1 MSYIDIGVLVILGI
15 SFIFGFAGKAPR
27 KICSFIF
34 MVVAVLAAYFLL
46 DTFVGLISS
55 TPASIIPM
63 NFGQLDGE
71 TLSQFIERFIA
82 EKIESTGLNIPA
94 DSVNALVSGI
104 VRMMCF
110 WVLALGLL
118 IVVPLVGNLF
128 TLIIFAR
135 RDKRTAFKTVG
146 IFGLLKGAITVIVLC
161 FPLLVFSPVLKTAT
175 ELDTSEE
182 GNPNYQ
188 LVEDQAKTSKFLEF
202 GEKALESTK
211 MSPLLYEKEGD
222 TEKRYLYNDIKS
234 VPSLLK
240 LASVMKSGDGSS
252 SEGVFETF
260 AELSDDEIREIFS
273 NLDDSETIKEMV
285 SGVIDDLIPEANVDL
300 TDVDLTN
307 EAEIFIAVKDLA
319 VDVKEGEEV
328 SAETIEKFTNAAVDS
343 ELVLAVAEA
352 NPGLLKDVPN
362 EYVDQISSSLE
373 SRIGTDGFSQEDY
386 DRIMKLFEESPSA

>member
-1 MSYIDIGVLVILGI
+1 MS
-15 SFIFGFAGKAPR
+15 
-27 KICSFIF
+27 
-34 MVVAVLAAYFLL
+34 
-46 DTFVGLISS
+46 
-55 TPASIIPM
+55 
-63 NFGQLDGE
+63 
-71 TLSQFIERFIA
+71 
-82 EKIESTGLNIPA
+82 
-94 DSVNALVSGI
+94 AL
-104 VRMMCF
+104 
-110 WVLALGLL
+110 
-118 IVVPLVGNLF
+118 
-128 TLIIFAR
+128 
-135 RDKRTAFKTVG
+135 
-146 IFGLLKGAITVIVLC
+146 
-161 FPLLVFSPVLKTAT
+161 
-175 ELDTSEE
+175 
-182 GNPNYQ
+182 
-188 LVEDQAKTSKFLEF
+188 
-202 GEKALESTK
+202 
-211 MSPLLYEKEGD
+211 
-222 TEKRYLYNDIKS
+222 YLYNDIKS